1 MSRSY
6 RKTPVCGIT
15 TARSEKQDKAIAH
28 GRIRAALKSAESEF
42 EFSGIRKL
50 KQDPWSMGKDG
61 KQTFDPAKH
70 PDLMRK

>member
-1 MSRSY
+1 MSRSR
-6 RKTPVCGIT
+6 RKTTICGVT

-28 GRIRAALKSAESEF
+28 GRIRAALKSAESGF

-50 KQDPWSMGKDG
+50 KQDPRSMDKDG
-61 KQTFDPAKH
+61 KHVFDPAKH